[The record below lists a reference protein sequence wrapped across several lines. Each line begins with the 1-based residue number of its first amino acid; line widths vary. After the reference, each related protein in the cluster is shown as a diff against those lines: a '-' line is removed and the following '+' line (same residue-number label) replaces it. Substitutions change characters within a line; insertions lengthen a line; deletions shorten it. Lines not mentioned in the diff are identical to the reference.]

1 MIKDWEK
8 RKRNRR
14 QSVLGKKKRYTS
26 DLTEG
31 QWRVIAPLIPP
42 AKPGGRPRTSNM
54 REVLNGIFYRLKNG
68 CSWENL
74 PKDFPP
80 HKTVSRYHREW
91 TLGGTIEKI
100 HAVLRGMV
108 RKQAGKTETPTA
120 GIIDSQSVETTEKGG
135 TVAMMPVKKSRVVN
149 GTSW

>member
-1 MIKDWEK
+1 MHRERAK
-8 RKRNRR
+8 RKGRHKR
-14 QSVLGKKKRYTS
+14 SVPKKKKRYTS
-26 DLTEG
+26 DLTEA
-31 QWRVIAPLIPP
+31 QWRIIAWLIPP
-42 AKPGGRPRTSNM
+42 AKTGGRPRTSNI
-54 REVLNGIFYRLKNG
+54 REVLNGIFYRLKTG

-91 TLGGTIEKI
+91 TLDGTIEKI

-108 RKQAGKTETPTA
+108 RKQAGKAETPTA

-135 TVAMMPVKKSRVVN
+135 TVVTMPVKRSRAVN
-149 GTSW
+149 DTSW